1 MISGR
6 KALLIGRMNKTK
18 IPTVAEMEA
27 ALVASGQDEALADF
41 RAALAR
47 GDKIGALRVARSADV
62 LTDP

>member
-1 MISGR
+1 
-6 KALLIGRMNKTK
+6 MNKTK

-27 ALVASGQDEALADF
+27 ALVASGQDQALADF

-47 GDKIGALRVARSADV
+47 GDKIGALRVARSANV